1 MKAKMCGLHDGL
13 CILRSPWHRPDVLVE
28 LVRYVPEIVGSRD
41 TGMPMNDSEKAGAE
55 ITRSRVAVDN
65 R

>member
-1 MKAKMCGLHDGL
+1 MWSARWVVRTKQP
-13 CILRSPWHRPDVLVE
+13 SPDVLVE
-28 LVRYVPEIVGSRD
+28 LVRDVPEIVGSRD